1 MSEPIANAGLS
12 AMSDADSLAQTVRRY
27 RREIAS
33 ALIAVK
39 WHLDTPYPDSPEW
52 TPWTRFVERALRK
65 VDEIP
70 ALVDE
75 LVGQFEEVKQRLDQA
90 ERYEKEE
97 QELAAR
103 LREERDEA
111 LELARV
117 SEGEA
122 AALRALC
129 AKATFRADQAER
141 ENAALR
147 EALQRFA
154 ETKDDEAQPW
164 IRKFARAALASSG
177 SAPQK
182 TTKPPCGG

>member
-70 ALVDE
+70 ALADD
-75 LVGQFEEVKQRLDQA
+75 LVGQ
-90 ERYEKEE
+90 
-97 QELAAR
+97 LA
-103 LREERDEA
+103 
-111 LELARV
+111 
-117 SEGEA
+117 
-122 AALRALC
+122 
-129 AKATFRADQAER
+129 QAER
-141 ENAALR
+141 EKAALR
-147 EALQRFA
+147 EALQQIADTGRHRQKPPDLRMPY
-154 ETKDDEAQPW
+154 E
-164 IRKFARAALASSG
+164 IARAALASSG
-177 SAPQK
+177 SAP
-182 TTKPPCGG
+182 